1 MPKMNG
7 DDFDKFFK
15 IKFQDQRGRRDSVG
29 DDDDRRTKRKRD
41 DDESKEDSKVS
52 Q

>member
-1 MPKMNG
+1 MSRTKMILIS
-7 DDFDKFFK
+7 FLI